1 MAPRVLFLSPSFPV
15 EMTYFTEGLA
25 AVGAKV
31 VGVGE
36 HPKEQLPVR
45 CRRALT
51 NYVRV
56 SSLFDE
62 ERAFKEIVAEVK
74 RAGVGFDRI
83 ETLWEPTVI
92 LAAKLR
98 EALGVPGLTVAQAL
112 PFRDKELMKRKLDA
126 AGIRTPRHTS
136 CSDEASIRAAA
147 ETIGYPLMIKPI
159 AGAGSADTHRVNDAA
174 ELEQVIQKVR
184 RIPTVSVEEFVE
196 GREFTFDTICAN
208 GRPLFYNI
216 AWYRPRPLVA
226 RTVEWISPQVVCLRN
241 PDAEEL
247 KGGREMGLQVLKA
260 LEFEAG
266 FTHMEWYLKDDG
278 EVVFGEIGARVGG
291 ARLIDEMNFANDA
304 DLYRGWAEAVCYGR
318 LSEPV
323 QRRYNAAIIFKRAQG
338 QGHIKR
344 ITGLGPY
351 LARYGQHVAALD
363 LLPVGAHRRNWLQ
376 TLISDGYAIVRH
388 PDLQSCLNLADRF
401 GTDVQLFAS

>member
-1 MAPRVLFLSPSFPV
+1 MAPRVLFLSPSFPS

-36 HPKEQLPVR
+36 HPKEALPER
-45 CRRALT
+45 CRRALS
-51 NYVRV
+51 NYVQI

-62 ERAFKEIVAEVK
+62 DRAVKEIVAEV
-74 RAGVGFDRI
+74 RAAGVSFDRV

-92 LAAKLR
+92 LAAKVR
-98 EALGVPGLTVAQAL
+98 EALGVPGLSVAQAL

-126 AGIRTPRHTS
+126 AGIRTPRHCA

-147 ETIGYPLMIKPI
+147 ERIGYPLMIKPI
-159 AGAGSADTHRVNDAA
+159 AGAGSADTHRVNDPQD
-174 ELEQVIQKVR
+174 LERVLKLVR

-196 GREFTFDTICAN
+196 GREFTFDAICAG

-226 RTVEWISPQVVCLRN
+226 RTVEWISPQVVALRN
-241 PDAEEL
+241 PDAAEL
-247 KGGREMGLQVLKA
+247 QGGREMGFKVLQA

-291 ARLIDEMNFANDA
+291 ARLIDEMNFSNDA

-318 LSEPV
+318 LSEPI
-323 QRRYNAAIIFKRAQG
+323 QRRYNVAIVFKRAQG
-338 QGHIKR
+338 EGR
-344 ITGLGPY
+344 IQRIAGLGAY
-351 LARYGQHVAALD
+351 MARYGQHVACID
-363 LLPVGAHRRNWLQ
+363 LLPVGAPRRNWLQ
-376 TLISDGYAIVRH
+376 TLLSDGYIIVRH

-401 GTDVQLFAS
+401 GTDVQIYAS